1 MTDEE
6 KATQIG
12 QSWYYTGTN
21 SNDAAYR
28 ASLQMAMWK
37 DKQFQEF
44 LDSIG
49 LVVKEMYDQYKNTKR
64 KDLHKIAN
72 TANVNYILK
81 REPNLTKTLENITD
95 TVIGYFK
102 RGDNITFETYGCEIT
117 FKFK

>member
-49 LVVKEMYDQYKNTKR
+49 LVAKEMYDQYK
-64 KDLHKIAN
+64 N